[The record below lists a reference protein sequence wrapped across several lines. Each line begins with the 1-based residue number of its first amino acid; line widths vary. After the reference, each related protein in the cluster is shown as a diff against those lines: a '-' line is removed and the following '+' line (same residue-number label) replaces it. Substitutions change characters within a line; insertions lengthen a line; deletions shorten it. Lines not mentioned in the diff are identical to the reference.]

1 MNINKFSS
9 TPLYVQVKEWIRN
22 QIYRKDLK
30 SGDRIPSENEIMN
43 ILSVS
48 RGTVRKAVELL
59 INESVLEQ
67 IQGKGTYVKAENISY
82 QLGYGLQSFAESL
95 EMQHVKFTTE
105 VITKRVE
112 KANEYIS
119 DKLQIPVNSNI
130 FYMERVRSVNGEK
143 IMFIENRI
151 NLSLCPEIEHVDF
164 TKHSLFNELERITQK
179 KIDHSECR
187 YSARVVGKERADILN
202 ISDISPVLHLEQ
214 LVFFDDGHP
223 IEFGNVWLKSNV
235 NYLGTTL
242 RRK

>member
-1 MNINKFSS
+1 MSINKFSS

-22 QIYRKDLK
+22 QIYRNDLK
-30 SGDRIPSENEIMN
+30 AGDRIPSENEIMN

-95 EMQHVKFTTE
+95 EMQHVPFTTE
-105 VITKRVE
+105 LITKRVE

-119 DKLQIPVNSNI
+119 KKLQIPVNADI
-130 FYMERVRSVNGEK
+130 FYMERVRSVNGER

-151 NLSLCPEIEHVDF
+151 NLSLCPEIQHIDF
-164 TKHSLFNELERITQK
+164 NKHSLFKELERITGK
-179 KIDHSECR
+179 KIEYSECR
-187 YSARVVGKERADILN
+187 YSARVVGKERAEMLK
-202 ISDISPVLHLEQ
+202 ISDIAPVLHLEQ
-214 LVFFDDGHP
+214 LVFLENRAP

>member
-1 MNINKFSS
+1 MHINKFSS

-119 DKLQIPVNSNI
+119 GKLQVPVNSNI
-130 FYMERVRSVNGEK
+130 FIWNEYEALMAK
-143 IMFIENRI
+143 K
-151 NLSLCPEIEHVDF
+151 LC
-164 TKHSLFNELERITQK
+164 L
-179 KIDHSECR
+179 
-187 YSARVVGKERADILN
+187 
-202 ISDISPVLHLEQ
+202 
-214 LVFFDDGHP
+214 
-223 IEFGNVWLKSNV
+223 
-235 NYLGTTL
+235 
-242 RRK
+242 